1 MQTISH
7 ILVDID
13 PTKDHQPALYRG
25 IELAKKHKAVLELF
39 VAYYNSSIIAACF
52 LDDEKLEL
60 AKKSELNKQLKN
72 LEKYKAEA
80 EEAGVKVL
88 VDVAWHHPI
97 YEGIIQKASSAK
109 ADIVLKSTH
118 KHRMIAKVFFT
129 PDDWQLLKACE
140 QPLWL
145 AKAQSSS
152 SIKNILVA
160 IDPSNSNGKPEGLD
174 RKLLETALA
183 TADNHNARLHVAHCY
198 EPLGLEMFRE
208 LGGFG
213 DTAIDHS
220 QYLQVTE
227 QRHQQQFDEITAPF
241 QLAEDQKYLLQG
253 YPDIC
258 LPELVAMKKIDL
270 LILGTTYRTGLLGST
285 AEKLLDEVSCDVLAI
300 KPDGFHSPVNT

>member
-25 IELAKKHKAVLELF
+25 IELAKKHKAKLELF
-39 VAYYNSSIIAACF
+39 ISYYNSTIIAACL
-52 LDDEKLEL
+52 LDDEKLER
-60 AKKSELNKQLKN
+60 AKKAKINNQLDK
-72 LEKYKAEA
+72 LEKYKLEA
-80 EEAGVKVL
+80 EEAGVSVL
-88 VDVAWHHPI
+88 VDAVWHHPT
-97 YEGIIQKASSAK
+97 YEGIIQKAIAAK

-145 AKAQSSS
+145 AKNRPASTV
-152 SIKNILVA
+152 KKILVA
-160 IDPSNSNGKPEGLD
+160 IDPTNSSGKPEGLD
-174 RKLLETALA
+174 KKLLETALA
-183 TADNHNARLHVAHCY
+183 FTKDFNAKLIVAHCY
-198 EPLGLEMFRE
+198 EPLGLELFRE

-213 DTAIDHS
+213 DGAVDHS

-227 QRHQQQFDEITAPF
+227 QRHQEQFNEITAPYN
-241 QLAEDQKYLLQG
+241 LEEEQKYLLQG
-253 YPDIC
+253 YPEIC
-258 LPELVAMKKIDL
+258 LPELVAMKNIDL
-270 LILGTTYRTGLLGST
+270 LIIGTTYRTGLLGST

-300 KPDGFHSPVNT
+300 KPEGFQSPVTG